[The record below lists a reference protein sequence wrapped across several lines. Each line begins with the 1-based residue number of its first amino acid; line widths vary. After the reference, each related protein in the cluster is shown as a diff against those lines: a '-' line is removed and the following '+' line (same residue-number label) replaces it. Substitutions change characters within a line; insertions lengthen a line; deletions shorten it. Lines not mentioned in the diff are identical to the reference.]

1 MAITVADLQT
11 FTDAEILVV
20 LRCALVN
27 SALVSQYSIGGRQL
41 IRMSAKQVQ
50 ELIEVYEAR
59 IQSAA
64 NTSGGGNN
72 ALVQFGERV

>member
-1 MAITVADLQT
+1 MAITVADIQT

-41 IRMSAKQVQ
+41 IRMSAKQIQ
-50 ELIEVYEAR
+50 ELIEIYEAR
-59 IQSAA
+59 VDSSANA
-64 NTSGGGNN
+64 AGGGI
-72 ALVQFGERV
+72 ALVQYGERV